1 MAFTISSPTRR
12 VHYQSQIYNNPPSL
26 SHSLSIGEST
36 NLNES
41 FSSSFISSIPLITII
56 YSNSSLS
63 KGTCTFIRLI
73 YGENQQLLLNSY
85 ASCHRLLDHI
95 KPIIGIQHDEIIDLM
110 DNEGK
115 LKELH
120 THGDEYASQYLTG
133 RNTYYVLKVENDTAV
148 GEKRYIPNFNLDQ
161 IDQKIYSILTTSL
174 NSLNK
179 SANKTKRPTG
189 ASKQNTPT
197 QITSNTT
204 QSKTKRTSNRK

>member
-63 KGTCTFIRLI
+63 K
-73 YGENQQLLLNSY
+73 ENQQLLLNSY

>member
-1 MAFTISSPTRR
+1 MASVISSSSRR
-12 VHYQSQIYNNPPSL
+12 VHYQSQIYNNSL
-26 SHSLSIGEST
+26 SLSQ
-36 NLNES
+36 
-41 FSSSFISSIPLITII
+41 
-56 YSNSSLS
+56 
-63 KGTCTFIRLI
+63 K
-73 YGENQQLLLNSY
+73 NQQLLLNSY

-95 KPIIGIQHDEIIDLM
+95 KPMIGVQQDEIIDLM

-120 THGDEYASQYLTG
+120 THGDDYASQYLTG
-133 RNTYYVLKVENDTAV
+133 RSTYYVLKVENDTAA

-161 IDQKIYSILTTSL
+161 IDQKIYSVLTTSL

-189 ASKQNTPT
+189 TSKQNTPT
-197 QITSNTT
+197 QVTSNAT

>member
-1 MAFTISSPTRR
+1 MASVVSPVSRR
-12 VHYQSQIYNNPPSL
+12 VHYQSQIYNGSL
-26 SHSLSIGEST
+26 SLNQSFSIAEPS

-41 FSSSFISSIPLITII
+41 FSSTSTFFNPLITVI
-56 YSNSSLS
+56 YSTSSLS
-63 KGTCTFIRLI
+63 K
-73 YGENQQLLLNSY
+73 ENQQLLLNSY

-95 KPIIGIQHDEIIDLM
+95 KPMVGVQQDEVIDLM

-120 THGDEYASQYLTG
+120 AHGDEYASQYLTG
-133 RNTYYVLKVENDTAV
+133 RSTYYVLKVENDIAA

-161 IDQKIYSILTTSL
+161 IDQKIYTILTTSL

-179 SANKTKRPTG
+179 SANKTKRTTG
-189 ASKQNTPT
+189 ASKQNTPS
-197 QITSNTT
+197 QASSNAT